1 MLKQLSIQNYAIIDA
16 IDIKFPEGM
25 NVVTGETGAGK
36 SIIMGA
42 LGLIL
47 GDRADSS
54 TLVNKEKKCIVEG
67 VFKTD
72 DKAGAK
78 IFLKNNELDGEEELV
93 LRREI
98 AVNGK
103 SRAFI
108 NDTPVNLE
116 QLRELSSL
124 LVDLHQQFDALQLG
138 ENDFQREVV
147 DALAGNKNI

>member
-54 TLVNKEKKCIVEG
+54 ALVNKEKKCIVEG
-67 VFKTD
+67 VFKTET
-72 DKAGAK
+72 KAGVK
-78 IFLKNNELDGEEELV
+78 KFLKDNELDG
-93 LRREI
+93 R
-98 AVNGK
+98 
-103 SRAFI
+103 
-108 NDTPVNLE
+108 
-116 QLRELSSL
+116 
-124 LVDLHQQFDALQLG
+124 
-138 ENDFQREVV
+138 
-147 DALAGNKNI
+147 